1 LQFKA
6 GVDPGRAWQLQ
17 VFVNDQIV
25 LDKLIV
31 GNVASVQ
38 SGSRHWQDIRVD
50 LSHYKDQTVVLRLY
64 QRVLIPHHEA
74 GNAYWR
80 DLSVH

>member
-1 LQFKA
+1 
-6 GVDPGRAWQLQ
+6 
-17 VFVNDQIV
+17 VNDQIV

-31 GNVASVQ
+31 GSAAAVQ